1 MSETNKTLE
10 NLTKI
15 VGEDRAS
22 TDKEMLQP
30 FGHAPLVSGAQPQ
43 ALVRPGS
50 TDDVKD
56 LIKLARQEGLN
67 LVFSSSAGSRFRG
80 DSVPTGE
87 GIIVDMS
94 GMDRLVRMDRRN
106 KVALIEPGV
115 TFLRL
120 MEEAERVGLKV
131 DMPLLPPMGKSVIAS
146 YLEREPI
153 QIPKYHWDM
162 TDPMLCTELVF
173 GTGEMF
179 RTGSAA
185 GPGTLE
191 QQWAAGAAQCNPLG
205 PGQCDLMRIVQGSQ
219 GTMGA
224 VMWASV
230 KLEVKPT
237 IHRIYFVTDHK
248 LSRIVDFSYRV
259 LRRKLCDEF
268 LILNA
273 SSLATVI
280 ASASASSALPAEQ
293 QAPYTLIY
301 GISGYEYLPEE
312 RVDYLEKDLADIA
325 QAAGVEAVRE
335 VPGCSANKM
344 EAILAAPS
352 TDPYYKLRPKGGFLD
367 IFFLTTLDKAQ
378 SFIDV
383 MEGEAD
389 KKNYPKEEIGL
400 YLQPIQHGRTVHM
413 EFTLYYDP
421 EDKEE
426 TARAK
431 KLFEDASKAL
441 SDQGAFF
448 SRPYGPWADI
458 AYERCPDT
466 VQVLRKV
473 KDMLDPDGVLN
484 QGKLCFKEVA

>member
-1 MSETNKTLE
+1 MSETNQTMEK
-10 NLTKI
+10 LTKI
-15 VGEDRAS
+15 VGQDRVS
-22 TDKEMLQP
+22 TDKEKLKP
-30 FGHAPLVSGAQPQ
+30 FGEAPLASGAKPQ
-43 ALVRPGS
+43 ALVCPTS
-50 TDDVKD
+50 TGEVKD
-56 LIKLARQEGLN
+56 LIKLARQEGMN
-67 LVFSSSAGSRFRG
+67 LVLSSSAGSRFRG
-80 DSVPTGE
+80 DSVPRGE
-87 GIIVDMS
+87 AIIIDMS
-94 GMDRLVRMDRRN
+94 EMDRVVRMDRRS

-115 TFLRL
+115 TFLNL
-120 MEEAERVGLKV
+120 IEEAERVGLKV
-131 DMPLLPPMGKSVIAS
+131 DMPLLPSMGKSVISS

-185 GPGTLE
+185 GPGSLE
-191 QQWAAGAAQCNPLG
+191 EQWAVGSAQCNPLG

-219 GTMGA
+219 GTMG
-224 VMWASV
+224 VVTWASV

-237 IHRIYFVTDHK
+237 THRIYFVTNNK

-273 SSLATVI
+273 RSLATVI
-280 ASASASSALPAEQ
+280 ASAPGSSDSLAEQ
-293 QAPYTLIY
+293 QAHYTLIY

-312 RVDYLEKDLADIA
+312 RIDYLEKDLAEIA
-325 QAAGVEAVRE
+325 QATGVEALPE
-335 VPGCSANKM
+335 IPGCSANKM

-352 TDPYYKLRPKGGFLD
+352 DDPYYKLRPKGTFLD

-383 MEGEAD
+383 MEREAE
-389 KKNYPKEEIGL
+389 KKNYPKEEVGL
-400 YLQPIQHGRTVHM
+400 YLQPIQHGRAIHM

-426 TARAK
+426 AARAK
-431 KLFEDASKAL
+431 KLFKDASRAL
-441 SDQGAFF
+441 SDEGAFF
-448 SRPYGPWADI
+448 SRPYGSWADL

>member
-1 MSETNKTLE
+1 MEK
-10 NLTKI
+10 LTKI
-15 VGEDRAS
+15 VGEDRVS
-22 TDKEMLQP
+22 TDKERLTP
-30 FGHAPLVSGAQPQ
+30 FREAPLVSGAKPQ
-43 ALVRPGS
+43 ALVSPTS
-50 TDDVKD
+50 TDEVKD
-56 LIKLARQEGLN
+56 LIKLAREEGWN

-87 GIIVDMS
+87 GIIIDMS
-94 GMDRLVRMDRRN
+94 GMDRIVRLDRRN
-106 KVALIEPGV
+106 KVALIQSGV
-115 TFLRL
+115 TFLKL
-120 MEEAERVGLKV
+120 IEEAEGVGLKV
-131 DMPLLPPMGKSVIAS
+131 DMPLLPPMGKSVISS

-185 GPGTLE
+185 GPGSLE
-191 QQWAAGAAQCNPLG
+191 QQWAVGGAQCNPLG

-237 IHRIYFVTDHK
+237 IHRIYFVTNKK
-248 LSRIVDFSYRV
+248 LSRLADFSYRV
-259 LRRKLCDEF
+259 LRRKLCDEV
-268 LILNA
+268 LILNGRG
-273 SSLATVI
+273 LTTVI
-280 ASASASSALPAEQ
+280 ASASGSADPLAET

-312 RVDYLEKDLADIA
+312 RVDYLEKDLAEIA
-325 QAAGVEAVRE
+325 QAAGVEARRE
-335 VPGCSANKM
+335 IPGCSANKM

-352 TDPYYKLRPKGGFLD
+352 TDPYYKLRPKGAFLD
-367 IFFLTTLDKAQ
+367 IFFLTTLDKAE

-383 MEGEAD
+383 MEREGE
-389 KKNYPKEEIGL
+389 KKHYPKEEIGL
-400 YLQPIQHGRTVHM
+400 YLQPIQHGRTIHM

-431 KLFEDASKAL
+431 KLFTDASRAL
-441 SDQGAFF
+441 SDEGAFF
-448 SRPYGPWADI
+448 SRPYGSWSDL
-458 AYERCPDT
+458 AYARCPDT

>member
-1 MSETNKTLE
+1 MSATSDAMEKLA
-10 NLTKI
+10 KI
-15 VGEDRAS
+15 VGEDDVS
-22 TDKEMLQP
+22 TDRERLEP
-30 FGHAPLVSGAQPQ
+30 FREAPLVSGARPQ
-43 ALVRPGS
+43 ALVRPTS
-50 TDDVKD
+50 TDEVKD
-56 LIKLARQEGLN
+56 LIKLARQEGMN

-80 DSVPTGE
+80 DSVPSGE
-87 GIIVDMS
+87 GIIMDMS
-94 GMDRLVRMDRRN
+94 GMDRVVRMDRRS

-115 TFLRL
+115 TFLKL

-131 DMPLLPPMGKSVIAS
+131 DMPLLPPMGKSVISS

-191 QQWAAGAAQCNPLG
+191 QQWAVGAAQANPLG

-237 IHRIYFVTDHK
+237 IHRIYFVTDNK
-248 LSRIVDFSYRV
+248 LSRLVDFSYRV

-273 SSLATVI
+273 RSLATVI
-280 ASASASSALPAEQ
+280 ASASGNADSLAAQ
-293 QAPYTLIY
+293 QAPYTLVY

-312 RVDYLEKDLADIA
+312 RVDYLEKDLSEIA

-352 TDPYYKLRPKGGFLD
+352 NDPYYKLRPKGAFLD

-383 MEGEAD
+383 MEREAE
-389 KKNYPKEEIGL
+389 KNKYPREAVGL
-400 YLQPIQHGRTVHM
+400 YMQPIQHGRTIHM
-413 EFTLYYDP
+413 EFSLYYDP

-426 TARAK
+426 TARAG
-431 KLFEDASKAL
+431 KLFKDASKAL
-441 SDQGAFF
+441 SDHGAFF
-448 SRPYGPWADI
+448 SRPYGTWADL

-466 VQVLRKV
+466 VHVLRKV